1 MSLAKRISTV
11 GGFTLLSRVF
21 GFIRDV
27 LMARYL
33 GAGMASDA
41 FFIAFKLPNFFR
53 RLFAEGAFSV
63 GFVPLFA
70 RALGKDI
77 TPESQQAALDFASR
91 VFAWLLPILLVFLLI
106 MEAAM
111 VPVMLGLT
119 GGFDGDQTKFDLTVE
134 LGRYTFPYLA
144 LISLVTFYA
153 GMLNAMERYSA
164 AAFAPVILNIFMIG
178 ALIAFGESEIGAA
191 RALAAAVSLSG
202 IAQFLWLVRAAM
214 RAGLKVRLAL
224 PKPSED
230 VRELMR
236 VIAPA
241 AIGAGIIQINLLID
255 VLLAARFLPE
265 GSVSWL
271 FYADRLNQLPLGVI
285 GVAVGTVLLP
295 SISRLLAG
303 GDEAGALRQQNRAIE
318 FSLFLTL
325 PSAVALAVIPGPIIA
340 TLFER
345 GAFTSSET
353 GQTAAA
359 LMAYALGLPAYV
371 IAKALTP
378 GYFARK
384 DTKTPV
390 KFATASLVVNLV
402 LNLILIQSLA
412 HVGLALATAIAA
424 WFNVLLLYLG
434 LRRSHG
440 FHFFRETL
448 VRLAKMITASLV
460 MAAGIYL
467 MLDRFSG
474 SFTADGAER
483 IGALAIMVV
492 AGAALYFIAI
502 IALRTLPMDE
512 IRKFVKR

>member
-11 GGFTLLSRVF
+11 GGFTLLSRIF
-21 GFIRDV
+21 GFVRDV

-91 VFAWLLPILLVFLLI
+91 VFAWLLPILLVFLVI

-119 GGFDGDQTKFDLTVE
+119 GGFEGDATKFDLVVE

-178 ALIAFGESEIGAA
+178 ALITFGESEIGAA

-202 IAQFLWLVRAAM
+202 IAQFLWLVRAAH
-214 RAGLKVRLAL
+214 RAGLKVRPAL

-303 GDEAGALRQQNRAIE
+303 GDKAGAMRQQNKAIE
-318 FSLFLTL
+318 FSLLLTL
-325 PSAVALAVIPGPIIA
+325 PAAVALATIPGPIIA

-345 GAFTSSET
+345 GAFTAHET
-353 GQTAAA
+353 AQTAAA

-402 LNLILIQSLA
+402 LNLILIQTLA

-424 WFNVLLLYLG
+424 WFNVLLLYIG
-434 LRRSHG
+434 LKRSHG
-440 FHFFRETL
+440 FHFYRETL
-448 VRLAKMITASLV
+448 VRLAKMLVASAL
-460 MAAGIYL
+460 MAGGIYL
-467 MLDRFSG
+467 LVGRLS
-474 SFTADGAER
+474 TAFANGGMER
-483 IGALAIMVV
+483 IGALTLLVA
-492 AGAALYFIAI
+492 AGAALYFA
-502 IALRTLPMDE
+502 ALILQRTLPMGE
-512 IRKFVKR
+512 IRRFVKR